1 MTLDLWE
8 AVVAQSFLSM
18 LQLRELDEGKV
29 EVLEER
35 PIGKNMFD
43 ESLYEI
49 NLLKK
54 AKTHLPLD
62 DDLTRADTILVVLA
76 DVHVARVARQV
87 SKVDR
92 AISILSWDID
102 AAVKLTEWRALGK
115 LDESWKV
122 VHL

>member
-1 MTLDLWE
+1 MTLDLGE
-8 AVVAQSFLSM
+8 AVVTERFLSM
-18 LQLRELDEGKV
+18 LQLRELDEGEV
-29 EVLEER
+29 EVLEEG

-54 AKTHLPLD
+54 TKTHLPLD

-76 DVHVARVARQV
+76 DVHIARVARQV

-92 AISILSWDID
+92 AVSVLS
-102 AAVKLTEWRALGK
+102 
-115 LDESWKV
+115 
-122 VHL
+122 